1 MSTQVISRN
10 PFDLLGDD
18 GETPR
23 QVAAPKAAPA
33 AAPKAVREVPGSKTP
48 ANNSN
53 NNKTDS
59 ANRGGRAGYY
69 NRGGPR
75 NVLKGEGKTKPAT
88 DAEVT
93 TVDPES
99 GFEGERR
106 APGKNE
112 RGQARPRGHGE
123 GSGRGRA
130 TRTRGRG
137 QAPGAGYQGGE
148 RRNDGR
154 RSAHALP
161 DTEKRVASGW
171 GAEDGAAE
179 LTAEVEGATDATKE
193 AAEPQTPSG
202 WEVSA
207 EATPAAAEQEAE
219 KKPEEEEDNTK
230 SYEEYLAERQAAK
243 DAKLGKLEGRQVD
256 GTSEFVGS
264 VFQKQEEEF
273 FSGAKKEKAAAAKKE
288 KERKEKVFLEVE
300 GKFAPPSR
308 GEPREGGRGGRGGRG
323 GFRGDRG
330 SDRAPRGGASRG
342 GRGGARNNA
351 SSAPAVAVNDES
363 AFPALGA

>member
-1 MSTQVISRN
+1 MLEQAGSLDFSSSSVSTWDLHDGDELRGRQDHTQSRRQDVRCSRKQDGAMNGCCEDDAGRDVGPDQTRHTTHFRLDNETWTSTRTVLATIQYETRASSALISQPTQP
-10 PFDLLGDD
+10 PFELPNSPKPRAISDPFASFTDD

-33 AAPKAVREVPGSKTP
+33 AAPKAAREVPGSKTP

-106 APGKNE
+106 GALRLLRSIHVCVGREHAGLTRHEHRRSPLTAPGKNE

-179 LTAEVEGATDATKE
+179 LTGG
-193 AAEPQTPSG
+193 SG
-202 WEVSA
+202 
-207 EATPAAAEQEAE
+207 T
-219 KKPEEEEDNTK
+219 
-230 SYEEYLAERQAAK
+230 
-243 DAKLGKLEGRQVD
+243 
-256 GTSEFVGS
+256 
-264 VFQKQEEEF
+264 
-273 FSGAKKEKAAAAKKE
+273 
-288 KERKEKVFLEVE
+288 
-300 GKFAPPSR
+300 
-308 GEPREGGRGGRGGRG
+308 
-323 GFRGDRG
+323 
-330 SDRAPRGGASRG
+330 
-342 GRGGARNNA
+342 
-351 SSAPAVAVNDES
+351 
-363 AFPALGA
+363 

>member
-1 MSTQVISRN
+1 MLEQAGSLDFSSSSVSTWDLHDGDELRGRQDHAQSRRRDVRCSVKQGGAMNGCCEDDAGRNVGPDQTRHTKRISSSTTRHGHRLEPSWQQSNMIREPARLSSVN
-10 PFDLLGDD
+10 PPNLHSNYQILQNLEPYLTPFASFTDD

-33 AAPKAVREVPGSKTP
+33 AAPKAAREVPGSKTP

-106 APGKNE
+106 GALRLLRSIHVCVGREHAELTRHGPRRSTLTAPGKNE

-179 LTAEVEGATDATKE
+179 LTGG
-193 AAEPQTPSG
+193 SG
-202 WEVSA
+202 
-207 EATPAAAEQEAE
+207 T
-219 KKPEEEEDNTK
+219 
-230 SYEEYLAERQAAK
+230 
-243 DAKLGKLEGRQVD
+243 
-256 GTSEFVGS
+256 
-264 VFQKQEEEF
+264 
-273 FSGAKKEKAAAAKKE
+273 
-288 KERKEKVFLEVE
+288 
-300 GKFAPPSR
+300 
-308 GEPREGGRGGRGGRG
+308 
-323 GFRGDRG
+323 
-330 SDRAPRGGASRG
+330 
-342 GRGGARNNA
+342 
-351 SSAPAVAVNDES
+351 
-363 AFPALGA
+363 